1 MVKEMKAIFKRE
13 LRSYFNAPVGY
24 VCIAALAAL
33 YGYFYYQVMA
43 LGSTSYIR
51 NVYGTLFTFGMIV
64 IPIITMRSM
73 TDDQKNKT
81 DQALLTAPVSVTA
94 IVTGKFLAC
103 WFVFFIASTLG
114 LLPPVAMSFFSSPAW
129 GEIIGNY
136 LGTLLYGGAMISIG
150 VLISSLTVSQIIAA
164 IGTFVV
170 SVFLMYI
177 DNLASAISNKTVSA
191 VVSWLSFNSRYTTF
205 TQGIFSVSATVFF
218 LSVMAVFLF
227 LTARRLESRR
237 WN

>member
-1 MVKEMKAIFKRE
+1 MSAIFKRE

-24 VCIAALAAL
+24 VCIAVLAAL
-33 YGYFYYQVMA
+33 YGLFYYQVMV
-43 LGSTSYIR
+43 LGSSSYISQ
-51 NVYGTLFTFGMIV
+51 VYNTMFSFSMMV

-81 DQALLTAPVSVTA
+81 DQVLLTAPVGVTS
-94 IVTGKFLAC
+94 IVMGKFLSC
-103 WFVFFIASTLG
+103 FFVFFIASSLG
-114 LLPPVAMSFFSSPAW
+114 LLPAVAMSFFSSPAW

-150 VLISSLTVSQIIAA
+150 VFISSLTVSQIIAA

-170 SVFLMYI
+170 AVLLMFI
-177 DNLASAISNKTVSA
+177 VSLATAVSNQVIIA
-191 VVSWLSFNSRYTTF
+191 LVGWISFNTRYTTF
-205 TQGIFSVSATVFF
+205 TQGIFSVSSTVFF
-218 LSVMAVFLF
+218 LSVMAVFVF

>member
-1 MVKEMKAIFKRE
+1 MSAIFKRE

-24 VCIAALAAL
+24 VCIAVLAAL
-33 YGYFYYQVMA
+33 YGLFYYQVMA
-43 LGSTSYIR
+43 LGSSSYISQ
-51 NVYGTLFTFGMIV
+51 VYNTMFSFSMMV

-81 DQALLTAPVSVTA
+81 DQVLLTAPVGVTS
-94 IVTGKFLAC
+94 IVMGKFLSC
-103 WFVFFIASTLG
+103 LFVFFIASSLGG
-114 LLPPVAMSFFSSPAW
+114 LLPAVAMSFFSSPAW

-150 VLISSLTVSQIIAA
+150 VFISSLTVSQIIAA

-170 SVFLMYI
+170 AVMLMFI
-177 DNLASAISNKTVSA
+177 DGLANAVSNQAITA
-191 VVSWLSFNSRYTTF
+191 VVGWISFNARYSIF
-205 TQGIFSVSATVFF
+205 TQGIFSVSSTVFF
-218 LSVMAVFLF
+218 LSVMAVFVF

>member
-1 MVKEMKAIFKRE
+1 MKAIFKRE

-43 LGSTSYIR
+43 LGSTGYIS
-51 NVYGTLFTFGMIV
+51 NVYGTMFSFSMIV

-94 IVTGKFLAC
+94 IVVGKFLAC
-103 WFVFFIASTLG
+103 WFVFFAASTLG
-114 LLPPVAMSFFSSPAW
+114 LLPAVAMSFFSSPAW

-177 DNLASAISNKTVSA
+177 DNLATAISSKAVNA
-191 VVSWLSFNSRYTTF
+191 VVGWLSFNSRYTTF
-205 TQGIFSVSATVFF
+205 TQGIFSVSSTVFF
-218 LSVMAVFLF
+218 LSVIAVFLF

>member
-1 MVKEMKAIFKRE
+1 MSAIFKRE

-24 VCIAALAAL
+24 VCIAVLAAL
-33 YGYFYYQVMA
+33 YGLFYYQVMV
-43 LGSTSYIR
+43 LGSSSYISQ
-51 NVYGTLFTFGMIV
+51 VYNTMFSFSMMV

-81 DQALLTAPVSVTA
+81 DQVLLTAPVGVTS
-94 IVTGKFLAC
+94 IVMGKFLSC
-103 WFVFFIASTLG
+103 FFVFFIASSLG
-114 LLPPVAMSFFSSPAW
+114 LLPAVAMSFFSSPAW

-150 VLISSLTVSQIIAA
+150 VFISSLTVSQIIAA

-170 SVFLMYI
+170 AVLLMFI
-177 DNLASAISNKTVSA
+177 DSLATAVSNQVIIA
-191 VVSWLSFNSRYTTF
+191 LVGWISFNTRYTTF
-205 TQGIFSVSATVFF
+205 TQGIFSVSSTVFF
-218 LSVMAVFLF
+218 LSVMAVFVF

>member
-1 MVKEMKAIFKRE
+1 MKAIFKRE
-13 LRSYFNAPVGY
+13 IRSYFSSPVGY
-24 VCIAALAAL
+24 VCVAALTAL
-33 YGYFYYQVMA
+33 YGYFYYGVMR

-51 NVYGTLFTFGMIV
+51 NVYSTMFTFCMMI

-73 TDDQKNKT
+73 SDDQKNKT
-81 DQALLTAPVSVTA
+81 DQALLTAPVGVTS
-94 IVTGKFLAC
+94 IVMGKFLAC
-103 WFVFFIASTLG
+103 FFVYFAATTLG
-114 LLPPVAMSFFSSPAW
+114 LLPAVAMSFFSTPSW

-136 LGTLLYGGAMISIG
+136 LGTLLYGGAMVSIG
-150 VLISSLTVSQIIAA
+150 VFISSLTISQIIAA

-177 DNLASAISNKTVSA
+177 DNLSTAVSSGAVKT
-191 VVSWLSFNSRYTTF
+191 VVSWISFNSRYSTF
-205 TQGIFSVSATVFF
+205 TQGMFSVSSMVFF
-218 LSVMAVFLF
+218 LSVMAVFVF

>member
-1 MVKEMKAIFKRE
+1 MIAIFKRE

-24 VCIAALAAL
+24 VCVAALAAL
-33 YGYFYYQVMA
+33 YGWNYYAVMVT
-43 LGSTSYIR
+43 GSTSYI
-51 NVYGTLFTFGMIV
+51 NMVYSTMFTFGMMI

-73 TDDQKNKT
+73 SDDQKNKT
-81 DQALLTAPVSVTA
+81 DQALLTAPVGVTS
-94 IVTGKFLAC
+94 IVLGKFLAC
-103 WFVFFIASTLG
+103 FCVFFIASTLG
-114 LLPPVAMSFFSSPAW
+114 LLPAIALSFFSSPSW

-150 VLISSLTVSQIIAA
+150 VFISSLTVSQVIAA

-170 SVFLMYI
+170 AMFLMFI
-177 DNLASAISNKTVSA
+177 DQISNAVTSTLLSA
-191 VVSWLSFNSRYTTF
+191 VVSWISFNTRYTTF
-205 TQGIFSVSATVFF
+205 TQGIFSVANAVFF
-218 LSVMAVFLF
+218 LSVMAIFVF

>member
-1 MVKEMKAIFKRE
+1 MKAIFKRE

-43 LGSTSYIR
+43 LGSSGYIR
-51 NVYGTLFTFGMIV
+51 NVYGTMFSFSMIV

-73 TDDQKNKT
+73 MDDQKNKT

-114 LLPPVAMSFFSSPAW
+114 LLPAVAMSFFSSPAW
-129 GEIIGNY
+129 GEILGNY

-177 DNLASAISNKTVSA
+177 DNLATAISNKTVSA
-191 VVSWLSFNSRYTTF
+191 LVSWLSFNSRYTTF
-205 TQGIFSVSATVFF
+205 TQGIFSVSSTVFF
-218 LSVMAVFLF
+218 LSVIAVFLF